1 MASEIDDKE
10 LTYNIMTSLNLVYKK
25 KAFNHNEIDDFLVLP

>member
-10 LTYNIMTSLNLVYKK
+10 LTKYIMTSLNLVYKK
-25 KAFNHNEIDDFLVLP
+25 KAFNHNEIDNFLIPP